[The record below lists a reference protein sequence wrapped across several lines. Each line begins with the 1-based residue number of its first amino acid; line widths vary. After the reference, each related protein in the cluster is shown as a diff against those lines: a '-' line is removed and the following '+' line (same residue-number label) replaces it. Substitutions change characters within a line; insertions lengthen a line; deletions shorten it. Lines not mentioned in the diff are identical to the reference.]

1 MKKFCV
7 LEQGKYVEHEIT
19 VRKKDLYTS
28 DISDYYRFNWF
39 TDEDPLADLTK
50 KDAGENTLRWAQGRN
65 FLFEKVKKDYEYFIF
80 MDEDVEVKTYPEKK
94 HDKEKI
100 LNTIYDFLEEWNPIA
115 AVAHTV
121 NVYGVNGGESL
132 SKEMAESG
140 KPKCIKK
147 HDACMSVLRKSFA
160 ERVFPIKHDGSDL
173 CSAYQQWL
181 ASEYY
186 PNKFMFVPKIFSI
199 NAIEEQ
205 HHHTDDRKDEWRL
218 RVINGFADELIDS
231 SKWLSNFTKDGYW
244 KSQELLSD
252 CEPSKEIVEA
262 TDKQFSQ
269 IFKQVNDTPT
279 ENQ

>member
-1 MKKFCV
+1 MKKFCI
-7 LEQGKYVEHEIT
+7 LEQGKYVKHPIT
-19 VRKKDLYTS
+19 IEKKSLYTS
-28 DISDYYRFNWF
+28 DVSDFFRFNWY
-39 TDEDPLADLTK
+39 TDEDPFADLTK
-50 KDAGENTLRWAQGRN
+50 KDAGECTLRWAEGRN
-65 FLFEKVKKDYEYFIF
+65 FLFKNVSKDYEYFIF
-80 MDEDVEVKTYPEKK
+80 MDEDVKVGTYPEKEY
-94 HDKEKI
+94 DKEEI
-100 LNTIYDFLEEWNPIA
+100 LSRICEFLDEWNPVA

-121 NVYGVNGGESL
+121 NIWGGGEVL
-132 SKEMAESG
+132 SREMINTG
-140 KPKCIKK
+140 QPKCAKK

-181 ASEYY
+181 AAEYY
-186 PNKFMFVPKIFSI
+186 PSKFMFMPKIFSI

-218 RVINGFADELIDS
+218 RVINGFADELIDP

-252 CEPSKEIVEA
+252 YEPSKEIVEA
-262 TDKQFSQ
+262 TDEQFSQ

-279 ENQ
+279 EN